1 LNKEWGA
8 NHKQQ
13 RQIVIDHAVDL
24 DWFVDLI
31 MITVDLQLLLQLL
44 LLLLLR
50 AERSSDLANQKP
62 GEQHV

>member
-24 DWFVDLI
+24 DWFVDPILI
-31 MITVDLQLLLQLL
+31 IITVDLL

-50 AERSSDLANQKP
+50 AERIANQKP